1 MPPDQRLIPL
11 FAAEEQQRLR
21 ALDVAFARFLAELDA
36 QADGAWLLL
45 AALLSRRVADGH
57 LCLDLSLWQPL
68 AEEQAWPAPWRE
80 AVANVLG
87 EQRVPAWIGAGRNS
101 EPSVYIFTSGV
112 MCPVSPKS

>member
-68 AEEQAWPAPWRE
+68 AEEQAWPAPWTWRDRSHS
-80 AVANVLG
+80 N
-87 EQRVPAWIGAGRNS
+87 RVTPCW
-101 EPSVYIFTSGV
+101 PIFPRPL
-112 MCPVSPKS
+112 MA